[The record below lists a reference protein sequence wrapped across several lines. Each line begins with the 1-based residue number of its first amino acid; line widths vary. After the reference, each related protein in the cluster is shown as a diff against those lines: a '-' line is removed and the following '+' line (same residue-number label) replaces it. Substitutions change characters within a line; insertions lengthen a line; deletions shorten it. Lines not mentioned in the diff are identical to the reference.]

1 MSKPHR
7 IDIASAFADCVES
20 IGGEV
25 LDRSLP
31 KPASCSTA
39 DYVFRKDGVVAEL
52 KCMEH
57 DIMSTPEFQR
67 RINEAYARWVRK
79 GLVPQPEAPSVQV
92 DLRELPEPCVM
103 EFMKPFKRRLEAT
116 VKKANKQ
123 IRETK
128 EHLDLKD
135 AKGLLLLANDGNLSM
150 KPDLVFHLLDRMLRA
165 GFRSINSLVYF
176 SVNHPVSVPGMG
188 MPALLWA
195 APIIDYRDQVDSAF
209 MNKLRDA
216 WLAHHSRLVEGPIL
230 EFGLDCSEP
239 SSIDAI
245 DFVPEGKATR
255 VR

>member
-1 MSKPHR
+1 MSEPRR
-7 IDIASAFADCVES
+7 IEVASAFADCVES

-25 LDRSLP
+25 LDRCLP
-31 KPASCSTA
+31 KPANFSTA

-57 DIMSTPEFQR
+57 DIMSTAEFKEQL
-67 RINEAYARWVRK
+67 NNTYARWVSE
-79 GLVPQPEAPSVQV
+79 GLVPLPAAPRVQV
-92 DLRELPEPCVM
+92 NLQELPEPCAR

-150 KPDLVFHLLDRMLRA
+150 KPNLVFHLLDRMLRA
-165 GFRSINSLVYF
+165 EFRSINSLVYF
-176 SVNHPVSVPGMG
+176 SVNHPVSVPGIG
-188 MPALLWA
+188 MPVLPWA
-195 APIIDYRDQVDSAF
+195 APIIDYRDQVDSTF

-216 WLAHHSRLVEGPIL
+216 WFAHHSRLVEGPIL
-230 EFGLDCSEP
+230 EFATDCSEP

-245 DFVPEGKATR
+245 DFVPEDKAT
-255 VR
+255 

>member
-128 EHLDLKD
+128 ERLGLKD
-135 AKGLLLLANDGNLSM
+135 SKGLLLLANDGNLSM
-150 KPDLVFHLLDRMLRA
+150 KPDLVFHLLDRMLKA
-165 GFRSINSLVYF
+165 GFHSINSLVYF
-176 SVNHPVSVPGMG
+176 SVNYPVHVPGIEV
-188 MPALLWA
+188 PTLLWA
-195 APIIDYRDQVDSAF
+195 APIIEYREQVEPTF
-209 MNKLRDA
+209 MTKLRDA
-216 WLAHHSRLVEGPIL
+216 WLAHHSRLVPGPL
-230 EFGLDCSEP
+230 VEFRLDCSKP
-239 SSIDAI
+239 SSMDYV
-245 DFVPEGKATR
+245 DFVPDNKAGQ
-255 VR
+255 V